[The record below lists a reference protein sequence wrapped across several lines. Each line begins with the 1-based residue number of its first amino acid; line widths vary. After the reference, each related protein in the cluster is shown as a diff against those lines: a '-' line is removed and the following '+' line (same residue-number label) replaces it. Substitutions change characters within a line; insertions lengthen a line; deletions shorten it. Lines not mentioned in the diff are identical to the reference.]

1 MLPLIVSLGATRL
14 RSPKR
19 GDKVR
24 YKDLVALIAVLA
36 LSLVSIDVCAQ
47 SAPALAKSFVPP
59 SGTAA
64 MNTGRY
70 DAASTLLQSG
80 NLLLAGGGGPTGPF
94 LNTLELYRYRT
105 NTFAPSA
112 NLPQMSTLRANETA
126 TLLPNGK
133 VLIAGG
139 AVDNST
145 WTDTTDIFDP
155 VARTITAGPRMSNQR
170 EGATAKL
177 LPNGLVLI
185 AGGRDSGGTLNTVDL
200 YNPAK
205 KSITPGPLMNV
216 ARYDCAA
223 VILPNGN
230 LMIFGGFGAVTQAQ
244 PLDSTEIYNPSLNK
258 WATSPPTMMDAR
270 GGARA
275 TPLSNGRVLIT
286 GGTDATT
293 GVLNTT
299 EIYNPVNR
307 TFTAGPDMNDP
318 RKFHT
323 QVRLANGQV
332 LIAGGYSDN
341 TGTAVLDT
349 TDIYHP
355 ATGTITTGPLMNDRR
370 GLAAGARFAN
380 GLVLIAGGSNGT
392 IILDTTDLYVP

>member
-1 MLPLIVSLGATRL
+1 M
-14 RSPKR
+14 
-19 GDKVR
+19 R
-24 YKDLVALIAVLA
+24 YKDLIARIAILA
-36 LSLVSIDVCAQ
+36 LSLISIDVCAQ
-47 SAPALAKSFVPP
+47 SAPSFVPP
-59 SGTAA
+59 SGTTP

-70 DAASTLLQSG
+70 DAASTLLKSG
-80 NLLLAGGGGPTGPF
+80 NLLLAGGGGPAGPF
-94 LNTLELYRYRT
+94 LNTLELYNYRT
-105 NTFAPSA
+105 NTFAPAA

-126 TLLPNGK
+126 TLLPQGR

-155 VARTITAGPRMSNQR
+155 VSRTITAGPHMSNQR

-177 LPNGLVLI
+177 LSNGLVLI
-185 AGGRDSGGTLNTVDL
+185 AGGRDGGGTLNTVDL
-200 YNPAK
+200 YDPAN
-205 KSITPGPLMNV
+205 KSITPGPPMNV
-216 ARYDCAA
+216 ARYDSAA

-230 LMIFGGFGAVTQAQ
+230 LMMFGGFGAVTQAQ
-244 PLDSTEIYNPSLNK
+244 PLDSTEIYSPSLNK
-258 WATSPPTMMDAR
+258 WAASPPTMMDAR
-270 GGARA
+270 GGAQA
-275 TPLSNGRVLIT
+275 TRLSNGNVLIT
-286 GGTDATT
+286 GGTNATT

-318 RKFHT
+318 RKFHA
-323 QVRLANGQV
+323 QMRLANGQV

-355 ATGTITTGPLMNDRR
+355 LTGKITTGPLMNDPR

-380 GLVLIAGGSNGT
+380 GTVLIAGGSNGT